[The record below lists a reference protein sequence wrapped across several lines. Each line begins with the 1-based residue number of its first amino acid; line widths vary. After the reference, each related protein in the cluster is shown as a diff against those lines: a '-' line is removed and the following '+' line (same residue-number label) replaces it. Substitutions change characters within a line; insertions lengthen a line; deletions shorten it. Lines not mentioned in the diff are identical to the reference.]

1 MSQAAD
7 ILAELKRDTNSS
19 LIAPLRQ
26 HAADLLPALQ
36 SLLAGAD
43 RRLCERA
50 AWALAMIPPAQP
62 GAVAPILLN
71 ALHHE
76 NATVRHW
83 AVVGC
88 VHFSDTPEL
97 VVKPIKSSFE
107 TLALDTQ
114 RKLVAELPRLG
125 PAAFPLLLK
134 NLTDLDHP
142 DLRAQAA
149 SSMNTLL
156 ESNPSLQHQA
166 MPALL
171 DALRDEVEIRHV
183 AMALGRI
190 GAAAG
195 DAVPLLLPH
204 IAEDAD
210 IALAVW
216 RINHLPEVI
225 DVLVDMIPHSS
236 EEFLVAALDAIAEI
250 GPAAAHARE
259 ALLDIRSE
267 IEETDSA
274 DWRYYEQAWNRA
286 MAAIAAAP

>member
-19 LIAPLRQ
+19 LITPLRQ

-71 ALHHE
+71 ALRHE
-76 NATVRHW
+76 NASVRYW
-83 AVVGC
+83 AAVGC
-88 VHFSDTPEL
+88 VSFGDAHEL
-97 VVKPIKSSFE
+97 VVKPIESSFD

-114 RKLVAELPRLG
+114 RKLVADFHRLG
-125 PAAFPLLLK
+125 PTAFPLLLN
-134 NLTDLDHP
+134 NLNDRDHL

-156 ESNPSLQHQA
+156 EANPSLHHQA

-171 DALRDEVEIRHV
+171 AALRDEVEIHHV
-183 AMALGRI
+183 AVALGRI
-190 GAAAG
+190 GASAG

-204 IAEDAD
+204 IADDAD

-216 RINHLPEVI
+216 RINHSPEVV
-225 DVLVDMIPHSS
+225 DVLVDMIPRSN
-236 EEFLVAALDAIAEI
+236 EEVLVAALDAIAEI

-259 ALLDIRSE
+259 ALLDVRSE
-267 IEETDSA
+267 IEETDFA
-274 DWRYYEQAWNRA
+274 NWRYYEQAWNRA
-286 MAAIAAAP
+286 MAAIAVPT